1 MNKTAIRKFAEWAR
15 EKLIEDIKYK
25 AGTVGITANGI
36 VEKLPQSTSDTYFYD
51 VGTKDYTKIS
61 GIEIKQRDAL
71 VKAIQTKERS
81 YKSYQEAFENVIEEV
96 AYTWFNR
103 LIAIRFMEVNDYLPS
118 GVRVLSSENKA
129 KKEPDLVTT
138 PFDTDLEFTSY
149 EQGLESWNKYYG
161 GRESTLTNRMVFIED
176 AEGRKA
182 ATATAYYD
190 VRKIDRSGDG
200 WLHWVAVRRE
210 YQGQG
215 LAKPLITHV
224 LDIMRKLGYTHAKI
238 PTQTTTWLAC
248 KIYLDL
254 GFRPIPQNA
263 VHSRDGWRIVKAL
276 TNHAALD
283 MFDAAKADEIIRD

>member
-1 MNKTAIRKFAEWAR
+1 MYFPLPEGYRYVFYQDGDRDHWINI
-15 EKLIEDIKYK
+15 EK
-25 AGTVGITANGI
+25 
-36 VEKLPQSTSDTYFYD
+36 S
-51 VGTKDYTKIS
+51 
-61 GIEIKQRDAL
+61 
-71 VKAIQTKERS
+71 
-81 YKSYQEAFENVIEEV
+81 
-96 AYTWFNR
+96 
-103 LIAIRFMEVNDYLPS
+103 
-118 GVRVLSSENKA
+118 A
-129 KKEPDLVTT
+129 K
-138 PFDTDLEFTSY
+138 EFTSY
-149 EQGLESWNKYYG
+149 EQGLEAWNKYYG

-210 YQGQG
+210 YQGHG

-276 TNHAALD
+276 TNHAALE
-283 MFDAAKADEIIRD
+283 MFDAAKADEIIKDYTMLEEERKRCK